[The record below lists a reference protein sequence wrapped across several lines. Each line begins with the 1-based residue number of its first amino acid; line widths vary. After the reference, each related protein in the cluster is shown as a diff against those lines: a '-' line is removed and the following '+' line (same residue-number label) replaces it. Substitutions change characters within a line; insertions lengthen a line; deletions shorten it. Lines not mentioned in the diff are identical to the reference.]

1 MYRAREQKDI
11 LREMQDWSNTPASK
25 IEGMFEYD
33 MLAANSVGP
42 MEKVQSTIICQKNS
56 LSTSYAQNICN
67 YIKTEQDS

>member
-11 LREMQDWSNTPASK
+11 LREMQDWSNTPTSK
-25 IEGMFEYD
+25 IEGTFEYD

-56 LSTSYAQNICN
+56 LSTSYVQNICN
-67 YIKTEQDS
+67 YIKTEQDF